1 MDTPLACRLT
11 ATFAVSIRQDR
22 VRIGPRDSSRL
33 AHAHGVCA
41 CPTARVTPPGVL
53 PGQARNRLPRRGAPR
68 KESVYS
74 AESDTYNATPQGRA
88 SSSSGWLDRRPAVC
102 VHPGLGSPSS
112 EAALETCRELAPRDT
127 HVWGLTET
135 RRLGSGRAHARG
147 CPVMWARTQDLLRA
161 VPRGTFIPS
170 MQFGYGTAQGV
181 TPGLAAGE
189 ASTRS
194 GGRSGGAKPWA
205 IQAASCRSS
214 TWNTYLRRATW
225 FAPSHRQPRARY
237 P

>member
-1 MDTPLACRLT
+1 MKIESVSGR
-11 ATFAVSIRQDR
+11 ATHPGSLMRM
-22 VRIGPRDSSRL
+22 GY
-33 AHAHGVCA
+33 AHAPRLGLPHQGCCQARPVTG
-41 CPTARVTPPGVL
+41 CPGAELPGKSRCIRPNPTPITPP
-53 PGQARNRLPRRGAPR
+53 
-68 KESVYS
+68 
-74 AESDTYNATPQGRA
+74 PQGRA

-181 TPGLAAGE
+181 TPGLAAGGE
-189 ASTRS
+189 HP
-194 GGRSGGAKPWA
+194 K
-205 IQAASCRSS
+205 
-214 TWNTYLRRATW
+214 RRAVW
-225 FAPSHRQPRARY
+225 WC
-237 P
+237 

>member
-1 MDTPLACRLT
+1 MRM
-11 ATFAVSIRQDR
+11 
-22 VRIGPRDSSRL
+22 GY
-33 AHAHGVCA
+33 AHAPRPGLLHQGCCQAGPVTG
-41 CPTARVTPPGVL
+41 CPGAELPGKSRCIRPNPTPITPP
-53 PGQARNRLPRRGAPR
+53 
-68 KESVYS
+68 
-74 AESDTYNATPQGRA
+74 PQGRA

-112 EAALETCRELAPRDT
+112 EATLETCRELAPRDT

-170 MQFGYGTAQGV
+170 MQFGYGTAQAV
-181 TPGLAAGE
+181 TPGLAARE

-225 FAPSHRQPRARY
+225 FAPSHRQPRARH